1 MFKALFETRYST
13 ASDVTVLAM
22 EDIIEDMLTIA
33 EDGLLGV
40 DDLAAWRRS
49 GKKAFVVKRGPLTLM
64 LKVSSIMSGVTV
76 SSVTFL
82 LMPALFIS
90 RFRPPAPTL
99 DSTNFLASSIVF
111 ISLTS
116 SFMIVIEE
124 LDFATSCNSFAL
136 SGFLQVAKRN
146 SGGVGT

>member
-1 MFKALFETRYST
+1 M
-13 ASDVTVLAM
+13 
-22 EDIIEDMLTIA
+22 
-33 EDGLLGV
+33 
-40 DDLAAWRRS
+40 W
-49 GKKAFVVKRGPLTLM
+49 GKNITFVVKRGPLTLM

-116 SFMIVIEE
+116 VNKTRKKIIFRKNRFKNVNVYICSKIIKVWISIF
-124 LDFATSCNSFAL
+124 
-136 SGFLQVAKRN
+136 
-146 SGGVGT
+146 

>member
-1 MFKALFETRYST
+1 MHAHSALKTTFFFLLFSPWRFEK
-13 ASDVTVLAM
+13 
-22 EDIIEDMLTIA
+22 IINIEIQKTTKHIYYLENVGYNHYFIT
-33 EDGLLGV
+33 
-40 DDLAAWRRS
+40 
-49 GKKAFVVKRGPLTLM
+49 FVVKRGPLTLM

-90 RFRPPAPTL
+90 RFRPPSPTL

-116 SFMIVIEE
+116 VNTTRKNY
-124 LDFATSCNSFAL
+124 L
-136 SGFLQVAKRN
+136 
-146 SGGVGT
+146 

>member
-13 ASDVTVLAM
+13 ASDVTVRAM

-116 SFMIVIEE
+116 SFMIVMEE